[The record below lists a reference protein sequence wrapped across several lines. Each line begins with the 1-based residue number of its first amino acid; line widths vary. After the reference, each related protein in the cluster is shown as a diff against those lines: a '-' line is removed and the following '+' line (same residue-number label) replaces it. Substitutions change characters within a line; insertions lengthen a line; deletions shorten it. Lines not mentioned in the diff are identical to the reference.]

1 MHAAPDSSGLFR
13 LIPFQ
18 RRSVGGGSQAYD
30 ARFFVRTCVLGP
42 TLLRLLKTYDAAAV
56 VVIRTMNRRRDFD
69 RAEK

>member
-1 MHAAPDSSGLFR
+1 MRRPTLLVYFGLSP
-13 LIPFQ
+13 IQ